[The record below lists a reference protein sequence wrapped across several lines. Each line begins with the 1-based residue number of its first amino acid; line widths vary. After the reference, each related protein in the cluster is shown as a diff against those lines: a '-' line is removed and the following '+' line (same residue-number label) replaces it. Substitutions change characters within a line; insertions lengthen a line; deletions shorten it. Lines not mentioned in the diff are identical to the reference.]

1 MRVYEGENTGKPC
14 GFQDFL
20 AIRVLLAGSAAAM
33 VDFRGMKTNAILLAA
48 ALCAAAPAFAEPV
61 PAEGAEAGAFL
72 QDVDA
77 ARALAKEKGLPLL
90 LDFTGSD
97 WCGYCQWMDR
107 EVFSK
112 DEWKAWAATG
122 IVAAMIDFP
131 ADAASA
137 SERSVELYRRYEVQG
152 FPTYVLL
159 SPDGEEVGRLGW
171 SRDASPEKFIGEIR
185 AAIVEAD
192 PAALAAVLSPEEA
205 EEFARLKA
213 RVKAIESGDAVEG
226 AAELEEKIQAWQKR
240 LDAAKKDAPDT
251 VRALQS
257 EAIAE
262 LTPLQRE
269 VNAKRRALADEYG
282 KAVERLDALR
292 AKLAK

>member
-1 MRVYEGENTGKPC
+1 
-14 GFQDFL
+14 
-20 AIRVLLAGSAAAM
+20 M

-137 SERSVELYRRYEVQG
+137 RGHIPMKGS
-152 FPTYVLL
+152 
-159 SPDGEEVGRLGW
+159 
-171 SRDASPEKFIGEIR
+171 
-185 AAIVEAD
+185 
-192 PAALAAVLSPEEA
+192 
-205 EEFARLKA
+205 
-213 RVKAIESGDAVEG
+213 IESLN
-226 AAELEEKIQAWQKR
+226 AAM
-240 LDAAKKDAPDT
+240 AAGI
-251 VRALQS
+251 LLF
-257 EAIAE
+257 EAAR
-262 LTPLQRE
+262 QRR
-269 VNAKRRALADEYG
+269 NG
-282 KAVERLDALR
+282 
-292 AKLAK
+292 

>member
-1 MRVYEGENTGKPC
+1 MRSPS
-14 GFQDFL
+14 L
-20 AIRVLLAGSAAAM
+20 
-33 VDFRGMKTNAILLAA
+33 LLAA

-171 SRDASPEKFIGEIR
+171 SRDVTPETFVGRIR
-185 AAIVEAD
+185 AALVEAD
-192 PAALAAVLSPEEA
+192 PAALAAALPPEEV
-205 EEFARLKA
+205 EELARLKK
-213 RVKAIESGDAVEG
+213 RM
-226 AAELEEKIQAWQKR
+226 AELEEGPAKEAQDYEAAVSAWEGR
-240 LDAAKKDAPDT
+240 INAAKKDAPDT
-251 VRALQS
+251 IAALQA
-257 EAIAE
+257 EAVA
-262 LTPLQRE
+262 
-269 VNAKRRALADEYG
+269 ALAPMRRDLRKKIEEARAEYA
-282 KAVERLDALR
+282 KSAERLAEIR

>member
-1 MRVYEGENTGKPC
+1 
-14 GFQDFL
+14 
-20 AIRVLLAGSAAAM
+20 M

-61 PAEGAEAGAFL
+61 PAEGAEVGAFT

-77 ARALAKEKGLPLL
+77 AKALAREKGLPLL

-97 WCGYCQWMDR
+97 WCGWCKLMDR
-107 EVFSK
+107 QVFSQ
-112 DEWKAWAATG
+112 DAWKEWAATS
-122 IVAAMIDFP
+122 IVLATIDFP
-131 ADAASA
+131 SDESLVPHGFR
-137 SERSVELYRRYEVQG
+137 ERNRKLSDQYGIEGY
-152 FPTYVLL
+152 PTYVLL
-159 SPDGEEVGRLGW
+159 SPEGEEVGRLGA
-171 SRDASPEKFIGEIR
+171 SRDASPEKFVAQVR
-185 AAIVEAD
+185 AALVEAD
-192 PAALAAVLSPEEA
+192 PAALAAALSPEEA
-205 EEFARLKA
+205 AEFARLKA
-213 RVKAIESGDAVEG
+213 RIKAIESGDAVEG
-226 AAELEEKIQAWQKR
+226 AAELERKIEEWQKR

-269 VNAKRRALADEYG
+269 ANAKRRALADEYG